1 MSRGTKTSSVILGA
15 AKIDG
20 FYKCGQHINTLT
32 MAANSSTGPSGALLC
47 KRNAIK
53 FLVEPFRVLY
63 LLSIEHGILFEYTI
77 STSRLDINIGIKF
90 GGGMSMFVTI
100 FDDDNNIASSKDIKI
115 TSWGDL
121 KTWLVKL
128 LEINDAA
135 YLNYFAF
142 QCSTTGHYVTVCNSR
157 QYEMYSQKFASFDH
171 MERCAFNAFHN
182 LARFLN

>member
-1 MSRGTKTSSVILGA
+1 M
-15 AKIDG
+15 
-20 FYKCGQHINTLT
+20 
-32 MAANSSTGPSGALLC
+32 ANSSTGPSGALLC

-63 LLSIEHGILFEYTI
+63 LLSIEHGIFFEYTI
-77 STSRLDINIGIKF
+77 STSRLNINIGTKF

-100 FDDDNNIASSKDIKI
+100 FYDDNNIASSKDIMI

-121 KTWLVKL
+121 KTRLVEL

-142 QCSTTGHYVTVCNSR
+142 RCPTTGQYVTVCNSR

-182 LARFLN
+182 LAHFYTR